1 MFTRRRLFQLLILAI
16 SILCIIAGITLS
28 ALDFLKYGIPLIIVG
43 GFGIILTW
51 CDSRCSPPVDNFPL
65 EAVVV
70 VSHPKQP
77 SIQK

>member
-28 ALDFLKYGIPLIIVG
+28 ALDFLKYGIPLLAVG
-43 GFGIILTW
+43 GLSGILLW
-51 CDSRCSPPVDNFPL
+51 CDTRCQPPVDNFPL

-70 VSHPKQP
+70 VPPKQP
-77 SIQK
+77 PL